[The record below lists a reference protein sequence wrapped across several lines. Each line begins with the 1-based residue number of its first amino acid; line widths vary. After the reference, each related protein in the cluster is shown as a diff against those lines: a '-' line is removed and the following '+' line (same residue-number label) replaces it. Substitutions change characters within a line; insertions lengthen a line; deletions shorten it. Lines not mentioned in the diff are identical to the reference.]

1 MNNWAQYVKD
11 ELDQIALIPFSATSI
26 EVLEELR
33 KQLSI
38 PEVHLRLV
46 RRVKKTN
53 RNFLDELVNM
63 PLHTMVDEHPRRV
76 VIAASKRLLKC
87 MLFSSTGF
95 LSRSAEFENSTDR
108 DRDYVATSFM
118 MGTEL
123 EPWKEGTHK
132 RGGVDLAA
140 DDLLAHHKQMR
151 QWLSDVYK
159 LEGTP
164 SVLLQARGVASIMK
178 GIFNLITL
186 AKDRDGKIFRLLPL
200 PQLKKANYV
209 HPCFWSFRNLP
220 VGPSVRQHTG
230 GD

>member
-87 MLFSSTGF
+87 MLFSSTDF
-95 LSRSAEFENSTDR
+95 SHVQLNSRIQQTVIA
-108 DRDYVATSFM
+108 
-118 MGTEL
+118 
-123 EPWKEGTHK
+123 
-132 RGGVDLAA
+132 
-140 DDLLAHHKQMR
+140 
-151 QWLSDVYK
+151 
-159 LEGTP
+159 
-164 SVLLQARGVASIMK
+164 IMW
-178 GIFNLITL
+178 
-186 AKDRDGKIFRLLPL
+186 PL
-200 PQLKKANYV
+200 P
-209 HPCFWSFRNLP
+209 S
-220 VGPSVRQHTG
+220 
-230 GD
+230 